1 MFKKSKSKVLV
12 DYASEEDD
20 MSWHYHHSYKDKDID
35 GEEEEEEAVSAGVS
49 KEAKVKKIM
58 SKKEKRDKKM
68 FSSKDDEHF
77 LLTGVKL
84 TDRRGSHKKIKDDEK
99 EKEKKDKPEKAH
111 CFWESVTMTMRQ
123 ISPAKKLEKMEGW
136 EPPRLDNL
144 TETLTDDVSDDKS
157 LKGDSVVPFPDSL
170 DLPLDLASWAGRG
183 LEEDSSR
190 YANLSDSKDPMGAV
204 RWTARAKVKLAG
216 ISRMSRGIVSESTW
230 EGFK

>member
-1 MFKKSKSKVLV
+1 MFKKTKSKVLV

-20 MSWHYHHSYKDKDID
+20 MSWHYHHSYKDKDIE
-35 GEEEEEEAVSAGVS
+35 GEEEDEEAVTTGS

-58 SKKEKRDKKM
+58 SKKERKEKKM

-84 TDRRGSHKKIKDDEK
+84 ADRRGSHKKIKDDEK
-99 EKEKKDKPEKAH
+99 EKEKKEKPEKSH
-111 CFWESVTMTMRQ
+111 CFWEHVTMTMRQ

-136 EPPRLDNL
+136 EPPQLENL
-144 TETLTDDVSDDKS
+144 PETVTDDPVVEKNQRGELAVSLTDS
-157 LKGDSVVPFPDSL
+157 LSIPL
-170 DLPLDLASWAGRG
+170 ELPSWGGRG

-190 YANLSDSKDPMGAV
+190 YANLSDSNDSTAAV
-204 RWTARAKVKLAG
+204 TWTARAKVKLAG
-216 ISRMSRGIVSESTW
+216 ISRMSRGIVSESAW